1 MYNNFE
7 IYYFSYQYLSIYTV
21 KIFQSIKDS
30 FIYYYS
36 LIFIIACL
44 FFRKSL
50 FRIIRGNGDLML
62 EQYLPFV
69 GLIIFG
75 NIENL
80 VLSSQGV
87 VAGVNPLKLG
97 IASIICVSLWLIIG
111 TFGTQLLIDYV
122 DFIDFI
128 GGLAI
133 FVLGLQAM
141 IQSVRGE

>member
-1 MYNNFE
+1 
-7 IYYFSYQYLSIYTV
+7 
-21 KIFQSIKDS
+21 
-30 FIYYYS
+30 
-36 LIFIIACL
+36 
-44 FFRKSL
+44 
-50 FRIIRGNGDLML
+50 ML
-62 EQYLPFV
+62 TQYLPFV
-69 GLIIFG
+69 ALIIFG

-97 IASIICVSLWLIIG
+97 IASIICVSMWLIIG
-111 TFGTQLLIDYV
+111 TFGTQILIEYV

-133 FVLGLQAM
+133 FILGLQAM

>member
-1 MYNNFE
+1 
-7 IYYFSYQYLSIYTV
+7 
-21 KIFQSIKDS
+21 
-30 FIYYYS
+30 
-36 LIFIIACL
+36 
-44 FFRKSL
+44 
-50 FRIIRGNGDLML
+50 ML

-87 VAGVNPLKLG
+87 VAGVNPIKLG
-97 IASIICVSLWLIIG
+97 IASIICVSMWLIIG

-122 DFIDFI
+122 DFINFI

>member
-1 MYNNFE
+1 
-7 IYYFSYQYLSIYTV
+7 
-21 KIFQSIKDS
+21 
-30 FIYYYS
+30 
-36 LIFIIACL
+36 
-44 FFRKSL
+44 
-50 FRIIRGNGDLML
+50 ML

-87 VAGVNPLKLG
+87 VAGVNPVKLA
-97 IASIICVSLWLIIG
+97 IASFICVGLWLIIG

-122 DFIDFI
+122 DFIEFI

-133 FVLGLQAM
+133 FILGLQAM

>member
-1 MYNNFE
+1 
-7 IYYFSYQYLSIYTV
+7 
-21 KIFQSIKDS
+21 
-30 FIYYYS
+30 
-36 LIFIIACL
+36 
-44 FFRKSL
+44 
-50 FRIIRGNGDLML
+50 ML
-62 EQYLPFV
+62 EEYLPFV

-97 IASIICVSLWLIIG
+97 IVSILCVCAWLIIG
-111 TFGTQLLIDYV
+111 TFFTQLFIQYV

-133 FVLGLQAM
+133 FVLGIQAM
-141 IQSVRGE
+141 FDSFRQD

>member
-1 MYNNFE
+1 MV
-7 IYYFSYQYLSIYTV
+7 IW
-21 KIFQSIKDS
+21 
-30 FIYYYS
+30 
-36 LIFIIACL
+36 
-44 FFRKSL
+44 
-50 FRIIRGNGDLML
+50 ML

-69 GLIIFG
+69 GLIVFG

-87 VAGVNPLKLG
+87 VAGVNPVKLG
-97 IASIICVSLWLIIG
+97 ITSLICVSLWLIIG

-133 FVLGLQAM
+133 FILGLQAM
-141 IQSVRGE
+141 FVSIRGE

>member
-1 MYNNFE
+1 M
-7 IYYFSYQYLSIYTV
+7 V
-21 KIFQSIKDS
+21 VV
-30 FIYYYS
+30 
-36 LIFIIACL
+36 
-44 FFRKSL
+44 
-50 FRIIRGNGDLML
+50 ML

-87 VAGVNPLKLG
+87 VAGVNPVKLG
-97 IASIICVSLWLIIG
+97 IASIICVSMWLIIG
-111 TFGTQLLIDYV
+111 TFGTQLLINYV

-133 FVLGLQAM
+133 FILGLQAM
-141 IQSVRGE
+141 VESIRG

>member
-1 MYNNFE
+1 M
-7 IYYFSYQYLSIYTV
+7 
-21 KIFQSIKDS
+21 K
-30 FIYYYS
+30 FI
-36 LIFIIACL
+36 L
-44 FFRKSL
+44 FGEMV
-50 FRIIRGNGDLML
+50 ILML

-69 GLIIFG
+69 ALIVFG

-97 IASIICVSLWLIIG
+97 IASFICVALWLTIG
-111 TFGTQLLIDYV
+111 TLGTQLLIDYV

-133 FVLGLQAM
+133 FILGAQAM
-141 IQSVRGE
+141 ITSIRGE

>member
-1 MYNNFE
+1 
-7 IYYFSYQYLSIYTV
+7 
-21 KIFQSIKDS
+21 
-30 FIYYYS
+30 
-36 LIFIIACL
+36 
-44 FFRKSL
+44 
-50 FRIIRGNGDLML
+50 ML

-97 IASIICVSLWLIIG
+97 IVSFLCVTMWLCIG

-122 DFIDFI
+122 DFINFI

>member
-1 MYNNFE
+1 
-7 IYYFSYQYLSIYTV
+7 
-21 KIFQSIKDS
+21 
-30 FIYYYS
+30 
-36 LIFIIACL
+36 
-44 FFRKSL
+44 
-50 FRIIRGNGDLML
+50 ML
-62 EQYLPFV
+62 EEYLPLV

-87 VAGVNPLKLG
+87 VAGVNPIKLG

-122 DFIDFI
+122 DFIEFI

-133 FVLGLQAM
+133 LILGAQAM
-141 IQSVRGE
+141 ITSIRGE